1 MKAESVNK
9 TPKPAKGLPRDIL
22 AGRTVKQFW
31 AVTEYGPKLVYGY
44 ACESIGHW
52 WCPSLEYTLVEGRS
66 LFPSEREVLE
76 IALARA
82 KEEYAAAKTKMDKL
96 AKIRSVLQ
104 IN

>member
-31 AVTEYGPKLVYGY
+31 SVTEYGPKLVYGY

-52 WCPSLEYTLVEGRS
+52 WCPSLGYTMIEGLS
-66 LFPSEREVLE
+66 LFPSEKEAFVA
-76 IALARA
+76 ALNEARQ
-82 KEEYAAAKTKMDKL
+82 EYAVAKAKMDKL
-96 AKIRSVLQ
+96 AKICSVLQ